1 MKFPPRCDRWR
12 VLRYHLCGSFPPAT
26 PTLKSRCARAHP
38 TSEKQQ
44 QPQKQRPLRGLP
56 SRSARPFAL
65 RVLAPPRY
73 ARSPQK
79 APLEDL
85 SVCYPRLRQE
95 AFGMYMPRF
104 NADVQMQMPK
114 REQTP

>member
-44 QPQKQRPLRGLP
+44 QRQKQKPLRGLP
-56 SRSARPFAL
+56 SRSTRPFAL
-65 RVLAPPRY
+65 RVLAPPTTW
-73 ARSPQK
+73 SPQK
-79 APLEDL
+79 APLKDL
-85 SVCYPRLRQE
+85 SVCYPRLRQV

-104 NADVQMQMPK
+104 NADVQMQK
-114 REQTP
+114 EITP

>member
-65 RVLAPPRY
+65 RVLAPPLRGPPKKL
-73 ARSPQK
+73 RSKTFPF
-79 APLEDL
+79 AT
-85 SVCYPRLRQE
+85 PRLRQE

-104 NADVQMQMPK
+104 NAEVQMQK
-114 REQTP
+114 EITP